1 MIDDKGVRFNTD
13 LYEAWELGCLLDLVE
28 VTAYSALGRA
38 ESRGAHYREDF
49 PRPDD
54 TKTKVG
60 STWLK
65 HTLERPLG
73 FVTLRNGKLKPS
85 YKPVTITRFQPKERT
100 Y

>member
-1 MIDDKGVRFNTD
+1 LIDDKGVRFNTD

-49 PRPDD
+49 PRRDD
-54 TKTKVG
+54 TN
-60 STWLK
+60 WLK
-65 HTLERPLG
+65 HT
-73 FVTLRNGKLKPS
+73 FVTLRNGKLEPS

>member
-49 PRPDD
+49 PRRDD
-54 TKTKVG
+54 TN
-60 STWLK
+60 WLK

-73 FVTLRNGKLKPS
+73 FVTLRNGKLEPS